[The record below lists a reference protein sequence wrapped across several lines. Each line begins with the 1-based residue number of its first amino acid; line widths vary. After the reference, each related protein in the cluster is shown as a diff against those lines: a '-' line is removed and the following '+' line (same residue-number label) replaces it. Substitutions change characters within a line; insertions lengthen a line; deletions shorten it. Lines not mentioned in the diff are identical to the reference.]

1 LSERG
6 AGGSF
11 FVQKAKAG
19 LLVLLLFVLVRY
31 AGVYHRA
38 TDFNHYVQEEVAL
51 IDSNG
56 SLKEVLLMKAEQDQ
70 LPITD
75 QNINFTKNGSEL
87 RVSVEYQIPLN
98 LILFQKSLTFHS
110 TGVRID

>member
-1 LSERG
+1 
-6 AGGSF
+6 
-11 FVQKAKAG
+11 
-19 LLVLLLFVLVRY
+19 
-31 AGVYHRA
+31 
-38 TDFNHYVQEEVAL
+38 
-51 IDSNG
+51 
-56 SLKEVLLMKAEQDQ
+56 MKAEQDQ

>member
-1 LSERG
+1 
-6 AGGSF
+6 
-11 FVQKAKAG
+11 VQKAKFG
-19 LLVLLLFVLVRY
+19 LLLLLLFVLVRY

-38 TDFNHYVQEEVAL
+38 MDFNHYVQEQVL
-51 IDSNG
+51 LTNSKG
-56 SLKEVLLMKAEQDQ
+56 SLKEILLLKAEQDQ

-75 QNINFTKNGSEL
+75 QNIDITTNGPEL
-87 RVSVEYQIPLN
+87 RVSVEYQIPLD